1 MLVQQSARKRREYRN
16 GIRLGYISNK
26 HNDVIYLT
34 NSVIFSG
41 ARQTA
46 AGSGHIMV
54 LSNDGT
60 VWACGE
66 NYALQC
72 VTYENDI
79 NVMNGS
85 KKVLWFLHCD
95 GAIELIAV

>member
-1 MLVQQSARKRREYRN
+1 
-16 GIRLGYISNK
+16 
-26 HNDVIYLT
+26 
-34 NSVIFSG
+34 
-41 ARQTA
+41 
-46 AGSGHIMV
+46 MV

-72 VTYENDI
+72 VAYENDI